1 MKLAEILQVDPK
13 HKEGNASEL
22 RFEVKWH
29 NLKLAH
35 HTDDISTETKDS
47 NKAQMKAR
55 GTPASTLQ

>member
-1 MKLAEILQVDPK
+1 MKLAEILQVDLPQLR
-13 HKEGNASEL
+13 NASEL
-22 RFEVKWH
+22 RFDVKWH

-55 GTPASTLQ
+55 GIPASTLQ